1 MGSYFAK
8 KKEERANRKAYEL
21 LMRETHGSS
30 PKDRAKRLGKSVW
43 ENRFFYA
50 SLIPAMILLL
60 IFAYEPMYGVILAF
74 KRYSYKLGITGSPW
88 VGFVNFNELFEQE
101 EFWSAFRNTFV
112 INLLKL
118 GVSFPLTIIL
128 AVQINAIRSK
138 PYKTFIQ
145 TCVYLPH
152 FVSWVVVS
160 GIIFSLFDESSG
172 PIYNFLLTLGI
183 KTNVFG
189 DGNQFVSLLVLSDLW
204 KEVGWGTIIYLAALS
219 SIPPEY
225 YEAAEIDGANIVQ
238 QFFCITLPE
247 LMPTMSIVLL
257 LRVGSLIGGGF
268 DQIYNLYNSQVYDK
282 GDVIDTYLYRIGI
295 GDGNFALGTAAGLFE
310 SLSNLVLLIGAA
322 IIIARI
328 KKKVE

>member
-1 MGSYFAK
+1 MKSFFGKKNQESNNGVRIAPRSRAAK
-8 KKEERANRKAYEL
+8 
-21 LMRETHGSS
+21 
-30 PKDRAKRLGKSVW
+30 LGKNIW
-43 ENRFFYA
+43 DNRFFY
-50 SLIPAMILLL
+50 LIMIPAIILLL

-74 KRYSYKLGITGSPW
+74 KRYSFKLGITGSPW
-88 VGFVNFNELFEQE
+88 VGFKNFNELFEQE
-101 EFWSAFRNTFV
+101 EFWNAFRNTFV

-118 GVSFPLTIIL
+118 VVSFPLTIIL

-138 PYKTFIQ
+138 VYKTFVQ

-152 FVSWVVVS
+152 FVSWVVVA
-160 GIIFSLFDESSG
+160 GLIFSLFDESSG
-172 PIYNFLLTLGI
+172 PIYNFLLSLGI

-189 DGNQFVSLLVLSDLW
+189 DGNQFVALLVLSDLW

-219 SIPPEY
+219 NISTEY
-225 YEAAEIDGANIVQ
+225 YEAADVDGANIVQ
-238 QFFCITLPE
+238 QFFHITLPE
-247 LMPTMSIVLL
+247 LLPTMSIVLL

-310 SLSNLVLLIGAA
+310 SLANLVLLIGAGVV
-322 IIIARI
+322 IGRI
-328 KKKVE
+328 KKKVK